1 MSDQPTSYWDYVK
14 VEQLLALQSGQ
25 EASDADLSND
35 EVMFIVIHQIDEL
48 WFKLALRELESARDL
63 FAQEYVPD
71 TALAAAVRGLDR
83 ASEIFGQLA
92 NHFSLME
99 SMTTRDYLG
108 FRDKLYP
115 ASGFQS
121 AQMREIEILM
131 GLSQDERI
139 PLGHETYLKALEK
152 HDGNPSLAMQ
162 RVEARLRDTPSLHDA
177 VSEWL
182 YRTPIEGSVPG
193 AEGDSDVVGAFV
205 DRYVDA
211 MRGEFAA
218 LGERAAS
225 FALTEEDVDRVRG
238 RYAREVEGA
247 RAHLLAEEA
256 APDERATRMRTRAAI
271 LFIES
276 YREHP
281 LLAWPRAVI
290 DSIVALEQ
298 AFVVF
303 RQRHARMV
311 ERIIGRRTGTGGS
324 AGVEYLD
331 RTALEYRIFR
341 ELWATRTLLIRK
353 EALPEI
359 ARAETYSFT
368 FEKKDGG
375 TGSAPQRQAQKPS
388 PDVEPRS

>member
-1 MSDQPTSYWDYVK
+1 MSKGPTSYWDYIK
-14 VEQLLALQSGQ
+14 VEELLALQSGLANS
-25 EASDADLSND
+25 ERELSND
-35 EVMFIVIHQIDEL
+35 EVMFVVIHQVEEL
-48 WFKLALRELESARDL
+48 WFKLALRELVAARNL
-63 FAQEYVPD
+63 FAQGYVPD
-71 TALAAAVRGLDR
+71 ASLAAAVRGLDR
-83 ASEIFGQLA
+83 SREILGRA
-92 NHFSLME
+92 TTDITLME

-121 AQMREIEILM
+121 AQMREIEIIM
-131 GLSQDERI
+131 GLSTEDRI
-139 PLGHETYLKALEK
+139 PLGHETYLQALRRADGSDSPALE
-152 HDGNPSLAMQ
+152 
-162 RVEARLRDTPSLHDA
+162 RVKARLADTPTLHDA
-177 VSEWL
+177 IDTWL
-182 YRTPIEGSVPG
+182 YRTPIDGSRPSDD
-193 AEGDSDVVGAFV
+193 GD
-205 DRYVDA
+205 
-211 MRGEFAA
+211 
-218 LGERAAS
+218 
-225 FALTEEDVDRVRG
+225 DRVVHSFVE
-238 RYAREVEGA
+238 RYAR
-247 RAHLLAEEA
+247 AHRRELEA
-256 APDERATRMRTRAAI
+256 LSERAVAAALTDTDRTRVAQRYEREIESARVHLFAEDTEASDSPRRMRTRAAI

-331 RTALEYRIFR
+331 RTALQYRIFR

-359 ARAETYSFT
+359 ARADAYAFAFDQEN
-368 FEKKDGG
+368 EK
-375 TGSAPQRQAQKPS
+375 P
-388 PDVEPRS
+388 PDARDS